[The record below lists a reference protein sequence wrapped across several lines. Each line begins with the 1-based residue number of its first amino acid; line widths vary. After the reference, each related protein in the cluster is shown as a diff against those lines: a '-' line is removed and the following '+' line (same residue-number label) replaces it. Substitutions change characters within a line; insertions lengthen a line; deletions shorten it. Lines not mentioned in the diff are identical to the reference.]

1 MSGKRRV
8 KLVVL
13 YTTINANLQEKIM
26 TVGKKIKKL
35 RLQKGMTQEAL
46 AAKTN
51 LSVRTIQRIEN
62 EEVDPRSY
70 TLNLIAKALEV
81 GLEAF
86 DEKEEILKEKIQNS
100 ENQKWLAL
108 LHLSGLFCLLLP
120 PILIWIWKKDQIKG
134 INKHTAQVINFQLS
148 MWIYLFSSALL
159 MIIIIGLP
167 LLIFLGLWSTLIIII
182 NSIKVLSNQEVRY
195 PFNLNIIKSL

>member
-1 MSGKRRV
+1 MA
-8 KLVVL
+8 
-13 YTTINANLQEKIM
+13 I
-26 TVGKKIKKL
+26 GKKIKEL
-35 RLQKGMTQEAL
+35 RLQKGLTQEDL
-46 AAKTN
+46 AAKTD

-86 DEKEEILKEKIQNS
+86 DEKEEMLQEHLQNS

-108 LHLSGLFCLLLP
+108 IHLSGLFCLLLP
-120 PILIWIWKKDQIKG
+120 PILIWIWKKDQVEG
-134 INKHTAQVINFQLS
+134 INKHALQVINFQLS
-148 MWIYLFSSALL
+148 MWIYLFSSAIL

-167 LLIFLGLWSTLIIII
+167 LLIFLGLWSTIIIII
-182 NSIKVLSNQEVRY
+182 NSVKVLSNQEVKY
-195 PFNLNIIKSL
+195 PLSLKIIKSL